1 MSFQPTNDNQIK
13 GAGNKSAPTKT
24 DKLKNKLK
32 QDKRQHDLLKFPSN
46 IETEGTKNM
55 FMININAISGSKFNG
70 QVYQTVEG
78 GDDKVVYQQGES
90 NSLARKYT
98 GNYVRTSTSIALY
111 MPESV
116 QTDYAAN
123 WGSEDLG
130 STGAVMDAWTSTG
143 DLTDFNTWGKAW
155 DESIKDNAGEV
166 AKMMAIRGLNAATP
180 FAIKDAYQVANAV
193 VENPYT
199 EVLFRRV
206 DNRTFQYTFKLIPAS
221 PEEQMTIKKIVDTL
235 KFHRAP
241 EKKLTNA
248 NIYWSY
254 PSTFDL
260 QFLKKDGNENEWLYK
275 HSTCAMTDFSVRQGG
290 DGYYASYADGSPFF
304 TTISMSFL
312 ELEVLDKERLLDG
325 F

>member
-1 MSFQPTNDNQIK
+1 MSFAPTENQTK
-13 GAGNKSAPTKT
+13 GAANKAAPTKT

-32 QDKRQHDLLKFPSN
+32 QDKRQHEILYFPSTL
-46 IETEGTKNM
+46 ETEGTRNV

-78 GDDKVVYQQGES
+78 SEDKVVYQQGNS

-111 MPESV
+111 MPESI
-116 QTDYAAN
+116 QADYASN

-130 STGAVMDAWTSTG
+130 MAGAVMDAWTSTG
-143 DLTDFNTWGKAW
+143 DLTDWDTWKNAF
-155 DESIKDNAGEV
+155 ENQIKDNAGEV
-166 AKMMAIRGLNAATP
+166 AKMMAIRGVSAATP
-180 FAIKDAYQVANAV
+180 FAIKEAYQVANAV

-199 EVLFRRV
+199 EVMFRRV
-206 DNRTFQYTFKLIPAS
+206 DNRTFQYTFKMIPAS
-221 PEEQMTIKKIVDTL
+221 ADEQTMIKKIVDTL

-254 PSTFDL
+254 PSTFDI
-260 QFLKKDGNENEWLYK
+260 QFLKKDGNENEWLFK
-275 HSTCAMTDFSVRQGG
+275 HSTCALTDLVVRQGG
-290 DGYYASYADGSPFF
+290 DGYYSAYSDGSPFF
-304 TTISMSFL
+304 TTISLSFL
-312 ELEVLDKERLLDG
+312 ELEVLDKSRILDG